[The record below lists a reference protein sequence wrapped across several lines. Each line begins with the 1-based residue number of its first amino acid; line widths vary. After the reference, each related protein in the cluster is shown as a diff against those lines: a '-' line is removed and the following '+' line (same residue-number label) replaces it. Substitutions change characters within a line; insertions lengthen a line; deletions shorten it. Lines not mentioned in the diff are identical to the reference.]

1 MLSDLHSRLL
11 FCAAN
16 KQKAAVDTESAFG
29 DFQQHIKL
37 GCSQSVAVDNQ
48 HDLVLSM
55 TRVWFS
61 LSLIVYRYAPLFFTL
76 FPTFVAIFLAHA
88 FFPTLLDD
96 SLVP

>member
-11 FCAAN
+11 FCAAER
-16 KQKAAVDTESAFG
+16 QKAAIDTVLSDLHSRLLFCAADRQKAVIDTKSAFG

-55 TRVWFS
+55 THVWLY
-61 LSLIVYRYAPLFFTL
+61 LSLFVY
-76 FPTFVAIFLAHA
+76 
-88 FFPTLLDD
+88 
-96 SLVP
+96 